1 MSTVMK
7 KREESISNVFAI
19 IDVTIDKFVRERKKP
34 RFSLYNYL
42 RSESVDKKAAMEIM
56 NHSYLHNLHEEV
68 VGAYNKD
75 PYLKEAYGHLSR
87 PELREYMTM
96 LSDMIEDI
104 NKFLQEK
111 NTRIRRVHKI
121 DPKKVVAKLN
131 YNKETLELGGSQIES
146 INPMN
151 IFGKSCVV
159 LYNHEKRQL
168 TVFFGRNIQIKGS
181 SLYNVDLE
189 QSWTKTIRK
198 PEEVIPYLR
207 NSSVSNMKNLESG
220 IKTKSKNPTTRISK
234 QHIILGAY

>member
-1 MSTVMK
+1 MPTVMK
-7 KREESISNVFAI
+7 KREENISNVFAI

-96 LSDMIEDI
+96 LSDMIQDI
-104 NKFLQEK
+104 SKYLQEK
-111 NTRIRRVHKI
+111 NTRIRRVRKI
-121 DPKKVVAKLN
+121 DPKKAVAKLN
-131 YNKETLELGGSQIES
+131 YSKETLELGGSQVES
-146 INPMN
+146 IEPVN
-151 IFGKSCVV
+151 IIGKSCVV
-159 LYNHEKRQL
+159 LYNHERRQL
-168 TVFFGRNIQIKGS
+168 TVFFGRNIQVKGS

-189 QSWTKTIRK
+189 QSWCKTIRK

-207 NSSVSNMKNLESG
+207 NSSVSNIKKLETA
-220 IKTKSKNPTTRISK
+220 IKTKSKQPTIRVNK
-234 QHIILGAY
+234 QHIIIGAY

>member
-19 IDVTIDKFVRERKKP
+19 IDVTIDKFVRDRKKP

-42 RSESVDKKAAMEIM
+42 RSESVDKKAAAEIM

-96 LSDMIEDI
+96 ISDMIQDI
-104 NKFLQEK
+104 SKYLQEK
-111 NTRIRRVHKI
+111 NTRVRRIRKV
-121 DPKKVVAKLN
+121 DPKKAVAKLN
-131 YNKETLELGGSQIES
+131 YSKETLELAGSQIES
-146 INPMN
+146 INPES
-151 IFGKSCVV
+151 IIGKSCVV
-159 LYNHEKRQL
+159 LYSHEKRQL
-168 TVFFGRNIQIKGS
+168 TVLFGRNIQVKGS

-189 QSWTKTIRK
+189 QSWSKIIRK
-198 PEEVIPYLR
+198 PEEIIPYIR
-207 NSSVSNMKNLESG
+207 NSSISNMKKLETG
-220 IKTKSKNPTTRISK
+220 IKTKSKQPTARVSK
-234 QHIILGAY
+234 QHIIIGAY